1 MINLNLKQNEKRKES
16 TYFEDLQRMIRK
28 ACKLRNNPR
37 YREAKS
43 FWESRLFDKEWKP
56 KEFDE
61 IHIINWYKSD
71 SPTVILEFWWIS
83 WIEEFNW
90 KNCFKINLWK
100 IIEIRNYLW

>member
-1 MINLNLKQNEKRKES
+1 MKKEKKVLILRTCKEWL
-16 TYFEDLQRMIRK
+16 ERLVNWEI
-28 ACKLRNNPR
+28 NPR

-56 KEFDE
+56 KEFDK
-61 IHIINWYKSD
+61 IHVINWYKSD

>member
-1 MINLNLKQNEKRKES
+1 MKKEKKVLILRTCKEWL
-16 TYFEDLQRMIRK
+16 E
-28 ACKLRNNPR
+28 KLVNWEVNSR
-37 YREAKS
+37 YREAKP

-61 IHIINWYKSD
+61 VHVINWYKSD

-90 KNCFKINLWK
+90 KKCFKINLWK